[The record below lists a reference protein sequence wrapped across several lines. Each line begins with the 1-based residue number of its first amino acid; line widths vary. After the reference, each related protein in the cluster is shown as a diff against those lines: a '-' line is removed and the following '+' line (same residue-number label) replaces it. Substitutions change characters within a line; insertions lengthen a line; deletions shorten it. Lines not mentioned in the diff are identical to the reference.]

1 MVLSFSCTQNHLQI
15 FSNARSSEAGPGTN
29 TYVDCSSG
37 ESNRALAAVPRRSAW
52 CALKLLGAER
62 LTSYIHIYPGLV
74 SFGARNVHTLL
85 QAQPRLQNQVLRLFA
100 SSIRTKFVEKLNQKP
115 IRSKCQK
122 TRCRSRSSPVV
133 KTRGR
138 DDPKNQKGTFPTRGL
153 EGRDITRGQY
163 FQGAHKPPRY
173 PYPVTHS
180 AAGIAQP
187 SPTSFSYTSPSQER
201 TPAPIIRHSK
211 ARWSLRLL
219 GNAVRGKA
227 EQ

>member
-52 CALKLLGAER
+52 CALKLLGAGR

-163 FQGAHKPPRY
+163 FQGAHSLP
-173 PYPVTHS
+173 
-180 AAGIAQP
+180 GI
-187 SPTSFSYTSPSQER
+187 R
-201 TPAPIIRHSK
+201 T
-211 ARWSLRLL
+211 RLL
-219 GNAVRGKA
+219 TRLQGLHSQVPQALVTLALRRSVRLRRLDVIVKRAGR
-227 EQ
+227 